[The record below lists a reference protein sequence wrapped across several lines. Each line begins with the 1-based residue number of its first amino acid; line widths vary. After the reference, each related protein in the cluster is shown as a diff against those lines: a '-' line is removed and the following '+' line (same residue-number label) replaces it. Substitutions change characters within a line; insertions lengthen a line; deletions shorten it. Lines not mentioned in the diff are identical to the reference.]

1 MTTHDAVVVGS
12 GPNGLVAAI
21 TIARAGHSVLVL
33 EANETI
39 GGGAR
44 STELTLPGFVHDVCS
59 AIHPLAVASPC
70 LQGMDLAPEGLSFE
84 HPEFPLAHPMDDGT
98 AVVLE
103 RSVTGTAAGL
113 GDDARPYERLMRP
126 LVDASPSLLPHLLGP
141 QLRVPRHPIPIARFG
156 LSVGLRSALSM
167 ADARFSTPGARA
179 LFAGC
184 AGHSMLSL
192 RRAPTAAI
200 GTVLTLLAHA
210 VGWPAPRGG
219 SQAIVDAL
227 AARLRSLG
235 GEIATGTR
243 VATLHDLPPHRT
255 AVFDV
260 TARQLLEIA
269 GDAFPPRYRRALAR
283 YRYGPGVFKVDWAL
297 DGPVP
302 WKAEECGRAGTVHV
316 GGTMDEI
323 ASGEDQVVAGRHTEN
338 PFVIVAQQS
347 MFDDSRAPSGKHT
360 LWAYCHVPSGSDVDM
375 TDAIETQVERFAPG
389 FRDLILARNVMTPTE
404 LERRNANHIGGDIN
418 GGEQTVRQLL
428 ARPAARLVPYRTP
441 DPAIYICSSS
451 TPPGGGVHGM
461 CGYLAARAALRRSL
475 R

>member
-1 MTTHDAVVVGS
+1 
-12 GPNGLVAAI
+12 
-21 TIARAGHSVLVL
+21 
-33 EANETI
+33 
-39 GGGAR
+39 
-44 STELTLPGFVHDVCS
+44 
-59 AIHPLAVASPC
+59 
-70 LQGMDLAPEGLSFE
+70 
-84 HPEFPLAHPMDDGT
+84 
-98 AVVLE
+98 
-103 RSVTGTAAGL
+103 
-113 GDDARPYERLMRP
+113 
-126 LVDASPSLLPHLLGP
+126 
-141 QLRVPRHPIPIARFG
+141 
-156 LSVGLRSALSM
+156 M